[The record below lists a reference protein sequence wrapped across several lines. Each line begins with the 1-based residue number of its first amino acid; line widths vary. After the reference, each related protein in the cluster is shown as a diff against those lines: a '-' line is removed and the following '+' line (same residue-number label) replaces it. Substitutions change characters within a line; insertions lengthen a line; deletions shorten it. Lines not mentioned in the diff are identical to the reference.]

1 MPLYGKNG
9 KGKYNK
15 SAILPLYIIMKKHK
29 LTFLGTIATL
39 LLTMFA
45 CTDDDSFSTSAGL
58 RLTFS
63 EDTIFLDTVF
73 SRVPT
78 AAKSFW
84 VFNHSGDGIR
94 CSQVKLEKGNQ
105 TGFRVNVDGTYL
117 SSTLGY
123 QTQNVEIR
131 NKDSIR
137 VFVELTSPENGI
149 EGPQLLEDNIVFT
162 MESGVEQKVN
172 LNAYTWDAEILSN
185 LVIKGDTTLG
195 GEKPTVIYGGIRVDS
210 LATLHIPAGKTLYFH
225 AGAGIDVYGR
235 LLVEGTAEQN
245 VILRGDRLDHMFD
258 YLPYDLVSGQWNGI
272 HFFESSYDNRLEY
285 MDLHSTFHGI
295 VCDSSD
301 ISRTKLELWNS
312 TVHNCQGAA
321 LQEVSSM
328 VNVYNTLLS
337 NTLGPCADISGG
349 NVVLQHCTMA
359 QFYPF
364 DAMRAPALQ
373 FHNGPGQPM
382 QLACVNSLVTGYA
395 EDVIMGS
402 QNDTT
407 EVFDYRFIGSILRT
421 PKVET
426 ADSVRFESVI
436 WENTEDTLGT
446 GDNHFRLV
454 DISTQHYDFHLD
466 SLSTAIGK
474 AHKDYALP
482 TDRDGKPRGD
492 SPDIGCYQYVALP
505 AEQEPTPP
513 ASE

>member
-1 MPLYGKNG
+1 M
-9 KGKYNK
+9 NK
-15 SAILPLYIIMKKHK
+15 QQNLS
-29 LTFLGTIATL
+29 FLGCIAML
-39 LLTMFA
+39 LMTMFA

-63 EDTIFLDTVF
+63 EDTISLDTVF

-84 VFNHSGDGIR
+84 VFNQSGDGLR
-94 CSQVKLEKGNQ
+94 CTQVKLEKGNQ
-105 TGFRVNVDGTYL
+105 TGYRVNVDGTFL
-117 SSTLGY
+117 SSTMGY

-137 VFVELTSPENGI
+137 VFVELTSPENGM

-162 MESGVEQKVN
+162 LESGVEQKVN
-172 LNAYTWDAEILSN
+172 LNAYTWDAEL
-185 LVIKGDTTLG
+185 LRDVVITGDSTISSQ
-195 GEKPTVIYGGIRVDS
+195 KPIVIYGGIRVDS
-210 LATLHIPAGKTLYFH
+210 AATLHIPAGQTLYFH
-225 AGAGIDVYGR
+225 SGAGLDVYGQ
-235 LLVEGTAEQN
+235 LLAEGTAEQN
-245 VILRGDRLDHMFD
+245 VTLRGDRMDHMFD

-272 HFFESSYDNRLEY
+272 HFYESSYDNR
-285 MDLHSTFHGI
+285 MDYTDVHSSFDGI

-301 ISRTKLELWNS
+301 ISRTKLELWNCI
-312 TVHNCQGAA
+312 VHNCQGPG
-321 LQEVSSM
+321 LQVQCAT
-328 VNVYNTLLS
+328 VNAYNTQLT
-337 NTLGPCADISGG
+337 NTYGPCADLKGG

-373 FHNGPGQPM
+373 FNNDVGRPM

-395 EDVIMGS
+395 DDVIMGS

-407 EVFDYRFIGSILRT
+407 QVFDYRFINCILRT
-421 PKVET
+421 PKVES
-426 ADSVRFESVI
+426 ADSVKFENVI
-436 WENTEDTLGT
+436 WEDPEDTLGT

-454 DISTQHYDFHLD
+454 DIGTQHYDFHLD

-482 TDRDGKPRGD
+482 TDRDGQPRGD

-505 AEQEPTPP
+505 TDNE
-513 ASE
+513 

>member
-1 MPLYGKNG
+1 
-9 KGKYNK
+9 
-15 SAILPLYIIMKKHK
+15 MKKHK

-225 AGAGIDVYGR
+225 AGAGIDVYGK
-235 LLVEGTAEQN
+235 LLVEGSAEQN

-285 MDLHSTFHGI
+285 MDLLKCFAIFSVLLGHSTEQ
-295 VCDSSD
+295 
-301 ISRTKLELWNS
+301 L
-312 TVHNCQGAA
+312 
-321 LQEVSSM
+321 
-328 VNVYNTLLS
+328 
-337 NTLGPCADISGG
+337 SGG
-349 NVVLQHCTMA
+349 LFWDHPVWGFIYSYHMPLFMFVCGFFFPSSLRRSYGEMA
-359 QFYPF
+359 LGKL
-364 DAMRAPALQ
+364 R
-373 FHNGPGQPM
+373 
-382 QLACVNSLVTGYA
+382 QLGIPSLTAYAIACL
-395 EDVIMGS
+395 IMLAAG
-402 QNDTT
+402 
-407 EVFDYRFIGSILRT
+407 V
-421 PKVET
+421 
-426 ADSVRFESVI
+426 
-436 WENTEDTLGT
+436 
-446 GDNHFRLV
+446 
-454 DISTQHYDFHLD
+454 
-466 SLSTAIGK
+466 TAIADLCEWSFAGFMNCVWFLK
-474 AHKDYALP
+474 CLLF
-482 TDRDGKPRGD
+482 
-492 SPDIGCYQYVALP
+492 CYLLMHWHL
-505 AEQEPTPP
+505 
-513 ASE
+513 